1 MIAEHLISN
10 DILPLRTTD
19 TGDEALG
26 VMNDF
31 YLRHLPVVK
40 DDNELVAIV
49 SEDQLLDA
57 DPMATITTYDLPL
70 QPVFVKRS
78 AHLYDVM
85 RILGEHKLTI
95 IPVLDEDHRYLGL
108 ITLEDLIRFFAESSS
123 FKDPGSI
130 VVLEMGR
137 HDYSLSEIA
146 RIVEGEGAIILSS
159 FLQSFA
165 DSNRIQ
171 VTIKINGQQIGAI
184 LATFQRFDYNVK
196 ASFNE
201 IELQNVLKERYDSLI
216 NYLNV

>member
-1 MIAEHLISN
+1 MIAEHLISD
-10 DILPLRTTD
+10 DILPLQVTD
-19 TGDEALG
+19 TGNYALE
-26 VMNDF
+26 VMSDF
-31 YLRHLPVVK
+31 YLRHLPVVSA
-40 DDNELVAIV
+40 NQLVAIV

-57 DPMATITTYDLPL
+57 DPLASIKTYDLPL
-70 QPVFVKRS
+70 QPIFVKRS

-85 RILGEHKLTI
+85 RILGEHKLTVV
-95 IPVLDEDHRYLGL
+95 PVLDDELSYLGI

-123 FKDPGSI
+123 FREPGSI

-146 RIVEGEGAIILSS
+146 RIVESEGAVILSS
-159 FLQSFA
+159 FLQSFK

-171 VTIKINGQQIGAI
+171 VTIKINGQQISAI
-184 LATFQRFDYNVK
+184 IGTFERFDYVVK

-201 IELQNVLKERYDSLI
+201 IELQNALKERYDSLI